1 MNAEELLTLIKSR
14 RSVMPTNYS
23 EEKISQ
29 EELQK
34 ILESA
39 NWAPNHKRTEPW
51 RFKIIDGKGKQRLAD
66 FMVGKYLENTPPEA
80 QSDRKK
86 SAIIEKCLLSD
97 KIILI
102 CMKTSHQLPEW
113 EELAAMSMAVQN
125 MWLMCTV
132 MGIGSYWS
140 SPGAISKMKEFVELE
155 DDENCWG
162 LFYMGKRKEPLQES
176 NRKPIEEKIQFIQY

>member
-1 MNAEELLTLIKSR
+1 MNPEELLNLIKSR
-14 RSVMPTNYS
+14 RSVMPTAYTD
-23 EEKISQ
+23 EEINR

-51 RFKIIDGKGKQRLAD
+51 RFKIIEGNAKQRLAD
-66 FMVGKYLENTPPEA
+66 FMLEKYLEATPVEA
-80 QSDRKK
+80 QNERKK
-86 SAIIEKCLLSD
+86 AAIIDKCLLSD

-113 EELAAMSMAVQN
+113 EELAATAMAVQN
-125 MWLMCTV
+125 MWLMCTA

-140 SPGAISKMKEFVELE
+140 SPGTISKINAFVELE
-155 DDENCWG
+155 EDENCWG
-162 LFYMGKRKEPLQES
+162 LFYMGKLKDPLHES
-176 NRKPIEEKIQFIQY
+176 N